1 MDAGHLKYITLILVL
16 SLLTGGILDGC
27 TQGKTKPEVY
37 VPKQW
42 TSSDCIREIRQVWF
56 LNLSSEDVQD
66 TDRMKELI
74 RVFWRAEAHGMTFQ
88 DIQKAIAGTDAMH
101 TRTMTDI
108 LKNGL

>member
-1 MDAGHLKYITLILVL
+1 MEPLKYVLVVLVL
-16 SLLTGGILDGC
+16 SLLGGVFDGC
-27 TQGKTKPEVY
+27 TQVKPKPEVY

-56 LNLSSEDVQD
+56 LNLSSEDIQD

-74 RVFWRAEAHGMTFQ
+74 RVLWLAEAQGKTFQ
-88 DIQKAIAGTDAMH
+88 EIQKALAGTDAMG